1 MALSFSLTAKNS
13 SGKQS
18 LFITSDKENNEINF
32 TLVGEY
38 ENKPIQIDFDP
49 INQEDYQELVDYL
62 NILKSRFR
70 KK

>member
-18 LFITSDKENNEINF
+18 LFITSDKETNEINF

-38 ENKPIQIDFDP
+38 QNNPIQVDFDP

>member
-18 LFITSDKENNEINF
+18 LFITSDKENNEVNF

-38 ENKPIQIDFDP
+38 QNNPIQIDFDP